1 MINMKI
7 VLYQKINFGSAGF
20 RLRYSILFSFGLCIL
35 GLNAQSPI
43 ELTSCD
49 FTYIDPQD
57 QNAANSNGRDTLI
70 YRSYFGDSLQLRNFI
85 IDINAFGGQQIDRT
99 EVFAIMADST
109 RKSLGRLAFGNC
121 FGCVD
126 GFAFLYNDSLYA
138 EGVTDPS
145 IQELWINSFGQP
157 AFAIQGSQQT
167 LVGLG
172 RISGQIPF
180 CAVGFEV
187 IYQVNSNP
195 ANATTEFSTHI
206 ICPEVIQDC
215 AIDPTFDINCL
226 DQLLLLNANVP
237 SRCFALDAEIFWMD
251 EQANRYD
258 GDEVSLPL
266 AQQAQWYFLH
276 IQDDCC
282 LYVDSVYIENPS
294 FAVIDPQFQSCSGL
308 ALDLSANG
316 GTTYDWITPNGSRL
330 MGNPL
335 QIHSA
340 TPADG
345 GRYTVIVTNDEG
357 CVDTIFTEVVINEP
371 ILPEANLSDVCYG
384 DTLYLNVANDGAFS
398 SIEWLKPSGLTIP
411 NNLISNYQITDDGT
425 YTILTTDT
433 LGCNQSTTTAVNG
446 SELPNLES
454 IFESSCQEVSVTLLP
469 AFYQYKWPDATMG
482 NQRTFQFGGPIPV
495 EVTANNGC
503 TTINIVEV
511 PDPGESWYDLVVE
524 QPRCPGE
531 FGAIIIEPSNPS
543 KPLIY
548 SIDGGANYTLQNEF
562 TSLLPGAY
570 PITIRDE
577 SGCIEE
583 ELIILEQPASL
594 DVRINKSQIEA
605 RPNEL
610 IELKADIIGNPAIIQ
625 WLPESIDNGLP
636 ETSFNANRS
645 MDVRVIVQDDN
656 GCHAVARLQL
666 TVLLSPIHAP
676 NAFSPNLDGRND
688 GFTLYSDL
696 KSGEIIESL
705 LIYDRYG
712 NQIYEGNDL
721 PLNQPEL
728 GWDGR
733 SEGQKMNPGVYAFLA
748 IIRYGNGIKQQV
760 KGDVALIR

>member
-1 MINMKI
+1 MKFA
-7 VLYQKINFGSAGF
+7 LHQKINFGSAGF
-20 RLRYSILFSFGLCIL
+20 SLTYTILFSL
-35 GLNAQSPI
+35 GLQMLSLYAQSPI
-43 ELTSCD
+43 ELTTCD

-57 QNAANSNGRDTLI
+57 QNAALSNGRDTLV
-70 YRSYFGDSLQLRNFI
+70 YRTFFSDSFQLRNFFV
-85 IDINAFGGQQIDRT
+85 DINAFGGQQIDRT
-99 EVFAIMADST
+99 EVLAIMADST

-145 IQELWINSFGQP
+145 IQELWLTSFGQP
-157 AFAIQGSQQT
+157 PFAIQGSQQT

-215 AIDPTFDINCL
+215 TINPTFNISCL
-226 DQLLLLNANVP
+226 EQQLQLNANIP
-237 SRCFALDAEIFWMD
+237 GSCFALDAETFWTD
-251 EQANRYD
+251 EQGNRYD
-258 GDEVSLPL
+258 GGAVMLPL
-266 AQQAQWYFLH
+266 EQQAQWYYLH

-282 LYVDSVYIENPS
+282 LHIDSLFIENPS
-294 FAVIDPQFQSCSGL
+294 FAFIEPQFESCNGL
-308 ALDLSANG
+308 ALELLASG
-316 GTTYDWITPNGSRL
+316 GNSYAWITPNGSRL

-335 QIHSA
+335 QIHTA
-340 TPADG
+340 TQEDAG
-345 GRYTVIVTNDEG
+345 MYTVIVSNDEG
-357 CVDTIFTEVVINEP
+357 CVDTSFTEVVVNAP
-371 ILPEANLSDVCYG
+371 LLPEANSPGVCYG
-384 DTLYLNVANDGAFS
+384 DTLDLTITNTMAFTM
-398 SIEWLKPSGLTIP
+398 IEWLKPSGVPVP
-411 NNLISNYQITDDGT
+411 NNQIPNYQITDDGN

-433 LGCNQSTTTAVNG
+433 LGCTQMTTVAISG
-446 SELPNLES
+446 IELPDLEP
-454 IFESSCQEVSVTLLP
+454 IFEGSCQQVSVTLLP
-469 AFYQYKWPDATMG
+469 NFYQYSWPDGTVG
-482 NQRTFQFGGPIPV
+482 NQRDFQTGGPVIV
-495 EVTANNGC
+495 EVTATNGC
-503 TTINIVEV
+503 TTTTTIEV
-511 PDPGESWYDLVVE
+511 PDPGESWYNLVVE

-531 FGAIIIEPSNPS
+531 FGAIVIEPSNPS

-548 SIDGGANYTLQNEF
+548 SIDGGTNYTLQNEF

-570 PITIRDE
+570 PITIQDE

-583 ELIILEQPASL
+583 ELIILEQPEL
-594 DVRINKSQIEA
+594 LNVRINKTQIEA

-610 IELKADIIGNPAIIQ
+610 IELKADIIGNPSIIQ

-636 ETSFNANRS
+636 ETSFNADRS

-712 NQIYEGNDL
+712 NQIFEGKDL
-721 PLNQPEL
+721 PLNRPEL

-748 IIRYGNGIKQQV
+748 TIRYGNGIKQQV